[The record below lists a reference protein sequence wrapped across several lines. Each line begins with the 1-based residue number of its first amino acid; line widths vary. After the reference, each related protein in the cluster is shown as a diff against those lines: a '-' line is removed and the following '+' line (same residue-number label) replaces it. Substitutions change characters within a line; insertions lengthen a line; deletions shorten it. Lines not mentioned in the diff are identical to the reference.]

1 MTDLVQ
7 RFHSAL
13 PQVQEWIDQYLT
25 AHAAAAQPVSSLG
38 FKRLAACFPAV
49 LLDSTKVVPVDRV
62 PFPPVEKFGVPEFAG
77 MQQIPFAGITFKDTF
92 FVHKDERRSES
103 LHFHEMVHVVQWAR
117 LGVDR
122 FMLAYAL
129 GLAQFGYEESPLEAM
144 AYTLQGQFDSG
155 VDFLGLVG
163 VIEQQTDGV
172 WSGVEPLLGLTP
184 P

>member
-7 RFHSAL
+7 RLHAAL
-13 PQVQEWIDQYLT
+13 PQVRDWIDQFLAT
-25 AHAAAAQPVSSLG
+25 HAAVSQSVSSLR
-38 FKRLAACFPAV
+38 FKRLTASFPAD
-49 LLDSTKVVPVDRV
+49 LLDRTRVVHVDRV

-77 MQQIPFAGITFKDTF
+77 MQQIPFAGITFKDTI

-122 FMLAYAL
+122 FLLAYAL

-155 VDFLGLVG
+155 TAFLGLMN
-163 VIEQQTDGV
+163 VIERQTDEV
-172 WSGVEPLLGLTP
+172 WSGMAPLVSGGAA
-184 P
+184 